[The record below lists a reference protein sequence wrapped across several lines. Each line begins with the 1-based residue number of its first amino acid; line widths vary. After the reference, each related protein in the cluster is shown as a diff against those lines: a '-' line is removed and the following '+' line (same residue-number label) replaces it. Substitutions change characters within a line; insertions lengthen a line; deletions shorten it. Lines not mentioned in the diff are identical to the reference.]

1 MLRFAPQ
8 NDWVIIIVIAC
19 ILVYLAML
27 FFLQRDSSIA
37 EFLVKDF
44 ADSSNSFLTWGTTS
58 LVYCTLLSVLFS
70 QFVPIIPPKIAAVQL
85 FGYGLNK
92 FGFTFFGVLL
102 FYLLKALL
110 GYIYYASVGNI
121 RKWNVFYFTAA
132 KFYFCVSLLLIF
144 LCLGHYY
151 FMPNPMEL
159 LNNYV
164 LLFIIIFIF
173 KIIYYLFHKNR
184 ILPYQWYYKI
194 LYICTLQILPV
205 LVLWKLLFL

>member
-1 MLRFAPQ
+1 
-8 NDWVIIIVIAC
+8 VIIIVIAC

-37 EFLVKDF
+37 EFLAKDF

-58 LVYCTLLSVLFS
+58 VIYCTLVSVLFS
-70 QFVPIIPPKIAAVQL
+70 QFIPFIPPKIADLQL
-85 FGYGLNK
+85 FGYELNK
-92 FGFTFFGVLL
+92 FGFTFLGVSA

-121 RKWNVFYFTAA
+121 RKWNIFYFTAT

-151 FMPNPMEL
+151 FMASPMEL

-164 LLFIIIFIF
+164 LLFIIILIF
-173 KIIYYLFHKNR
+173 KLIYYFFHKNR